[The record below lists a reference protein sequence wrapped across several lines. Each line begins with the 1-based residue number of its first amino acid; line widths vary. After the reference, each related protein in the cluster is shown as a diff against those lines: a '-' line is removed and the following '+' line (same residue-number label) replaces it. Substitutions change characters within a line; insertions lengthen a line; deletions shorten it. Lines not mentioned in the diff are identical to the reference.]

1 MIARE
6 RVRSNGLVVDLVS
19 PTEPPRICV
28 LGSLNVDYF
37 TKVKKLPAPGQTVA
51 ASALEIRFG
60 GKGANQAIAA
70 HRQGALVSMIGRV
83 GRDEMGEAY
92 LKRLDREGVVTDGIE
107 RVRVATGSAF
117 ISVDAEGENT
127 IVVAPGA
134 NGSIKPASI
143 DEQRE
148 RIEVAHALLVQ
159 FETPIDAVL
168 RAIEIANRAGAL
180 VFVNPSP
187 FRADFPWS
195 DTEIDYLIVND
206 GEASRIDDALGPHQ
220 QLLARNLII
229 TRGARSTLA
238 YSEDGDLEIP
248 SIEVSPI
255 DTVGAGDAFAGTLA
269 ARVAHGESLAD
280 AIRHANIA
288 GALTTQKLG
297 AQEAI
302 PTKDEVERAGR

>member
-1 MIARE
+1 VE
-6 RVRSNGLVVDLVS
+6 PQD
-19 PTEPPRICV
+19 PPRICV

-37 TKVKKLPAPGQTVA
+37 TKVKKLPTPGQTVA

-70 HRQGALVSMIGRV
+70 SRQGALVSMIGRA
-83 GRDEMGEAY
+83 GQDDMGEAY
-92 LKRLDREGVVTDGIE
+92 LGRLSKEGLVTDGIE
-107 RVRVATGSAF
+107 QVRIATGSAF
-117 ISVDAEGENT
+117 ITVDSEGENT

-148 RIEVAHALLVQ
+148 RIESAHALLVQ

-168 RAIEIANRAGAL
+168 RAIEIANEAGVL

-195 DTEIDYLIVND
+195 TTKIDYLIVND
-206 GEASRIDDALGPHQ
+206 GEAEKIDSALGPHQ

-229 TRGARSTLA
+229 TRGALPTLA
-238 YSEDGDLEIP
+238 FTEDGDLEVP
-248 SIEVSPI
+248 SIEVTPI

-269 ARVAHGESLAD
+269 TRVAGGEELAE

-288 GALTTQKLG
+288 GALTTLKLG

-302 PTKDEVERAGR
+302 PRKDEVERQAG